1 MAYKWVY
8 LFACIS
14 FPPVKVSRRWHGAPW
29 GCIMH
34 HACSWGVGTSL
45 PQTIRAGHRANGKGG
60 NEFSN
65 SYYQVGKV
73 RSWSSGDVS
82 VASNSHRFTK
92 MKVTTE
98 PYHYVYMFNICLLK
112 CRNSLN
118 VSLSIFFFNA
128 TQEIFSYHF

>member
-1 MAYKWVY
+1 M
-8 LFACIS
+8 
-14 FPPVKVSRRWHGAPW
+14 
-29 GCIMH
+29 
-34 HACSWGVGTSL
+34 GTGLYRSN
-45 PQTIRAGHRANGKGG
+45 PEQGIEPMVEGG

-98 PYHYVYMFNICLLK
+98 PYHYVYMFNICL
-112 CRNSLN
+112 
-118 VSLSIFFFNA
+118 
-128 TQEIFSYHF
+128 

>member
-1 MAYKWVY
+1 M
-8 LFACIS
+8 
-14 FPPVKVSRRWHGAPW
+14 
-29 GCIMH
+29 
-34 HACSWGVGTSL
+34 GTGLYRSN
-45 PQTIRAGHRANGKGG
+45 PEQGIEPMVKGG

-118 VSLSIFFFNA
+118 VSLSIFFFLNA
-128 TQEIFSYHF
+128 TQGNIFISFLSGLPQCIFISFKAKRFWKLFFCSFK